1 MKIILKI
8 LNALGAFLASLLC
21 PVLISLLITTPIV
34 AGACALAQPK
44 TLTGILDMEII
55 DEFTEMYLEDATAI
69 LSGERETSAI
79 TSEALLD
86 LYDKHAEDILKLV
99 KTQMDEADGKSDE
112 ELLSE
117 LRSFVEKNV
126 NQALE
131 SLPKTEQLVGEI
143 ADSIADSIA
152 DTEMDIRD
160 IGAAFT
166 FIQNSLIP
174 LLIGVAALL
183 SLIIFGLRAYH
194 LEGTMWLGAIYL
206 LCSGVSFAILGASDA
221 LSGIATEALS
231 ELGGGALV
239 DSILGTITTRS
250 GTFGIAY
257 LVIGVAMTGAFIA
270 VRVFLSKKKKAALA
284 AAEASAAEASA
295 AEASAAEASAA
306 EASAT
311 ETAAETT
318 DTIA

>member
-1 MKIILKI
+1 
-8 LNALGAFLASLLC
+8 
-21 PVLISLLITTPIV
+21 
-34 AGACALAQPK
+34 
-44 TLTGILDMEII
+44 
-55 DEFTEMYLEDATAI
+55 
-69 LSGERETSAI
+69 
-79 TSEALLD
+79 
-86 LYDKHAEDILKLV
+86 
-99 KTQMDEADGKSDE
+99 
-112 ELLSE
+112 
-117 LRSFVEKNV
+117 
-126 NQALE
+126 
-131 SLPKTEQLVGEI
+131 
-143 ADSIADSIA
+143 
-152 DTEMDIRD
+152 
-160 IGAAFT
+160 
-166 FIQNSLIP
+166 
-174 LLIGVAALL
+174 
-183 SLIIFGLRAYH
+183 
-194 LEGTMWLGAIYL
+194 MWLGAIYL

-295 AEASAAEASAA
+295 AEASA
-306 EASAT
+306 T